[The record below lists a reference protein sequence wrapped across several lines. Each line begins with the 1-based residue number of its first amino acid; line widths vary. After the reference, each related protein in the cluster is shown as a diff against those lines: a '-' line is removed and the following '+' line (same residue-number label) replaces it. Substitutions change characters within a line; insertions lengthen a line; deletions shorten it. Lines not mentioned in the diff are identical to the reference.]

1 MSQHDRIEEQPRRD
15 DNSVDRAE
23 DSSEIEAGELS
34 FDDLARPAPGQREE
48 TPFVHELQERA
59 GSALDEPTAG
69 EVPDGDTAPAERWPR
84 PVQFLCIM
92 GGSALC
98 WAVVLAPFLLF

>member
-1 MSQHDRIEEQPRRD
+1 MSQHDRIEEQPGRD
-15 DNSVDRAE
+15 DASVDRAD
-23 DSSEIEAGELS
+23 DSPDTEAGELS
-34 FDDLARPAPGQREE
+34 FDDLAMPAPGQREE

-59 GSALDEPTAG
+59 GSALDEPAAG
-69 EVPDGDTAPAERWPR
+69 KAPDNDAAPSERWPR

-98 WAVVLAPFLLF
+98 WAVILAPFLLF